1 MPRKA
6 KPLTKRRIE
15 NARPREKQYELSDGR
30 GLALRVEA
38 RGGKV
43 WQLRYAAPDGSRRRA
58 KLGEW
63 PVMSVTAA
71 RAKAA
76 ELRGNVD
83 AGADPVAGRRAARRT
98 VGELLDHYERV
109 HLAKQKDSNTTAGY
123 ISKHLRPWDEERW
136 ARWAPGQ
143 ESPQG
148 RAAAR
153 RRERDLDRLRRQAC
167 ATPVSTVEAAD
178 FRPLIEAASRGAQR
192 KLVGILRLAFRYAEA
207 LGWRIPG
214 TSPITVSSKKNPVG
228 AFVLPKEQKHDR
240 VLTNTEVHRVLDELE
255 VAGDRKPRS
264 RGYLAPHV
272 VLALRL
278 VLETGSRA
286 SEILNAH
293 HDQLNFSDGTLTVT
307 DHKTAHLHGAAPKV
321 IMLSDT
327 ALNWILDGP
336 TEGYLCA
343 TATGKPLTVDNL
355 SRAWNNLANR
365 LGLNVAGMERRAR
378 ATLHSLRHTVVD
390 RALEAGE
397 SIEMVAAN
405 AGHASQATTRQWYRN
420 APELARRR
428 AAANRA
434 SLALRDTE
442 AARRQGTADA

>member
-15 NARPREKQYELSDGR
+15 NARPRAQQYELGDGR
-30 GLALRVEA
+30 GLALRVEV
-38 RGGKV
+38 RGAKV

-63 PVMSVTAA
+63 PTMSIVAA
-71 RAKAA
+71 RGKAA
-76 ELRGNVD
+76 ELRGEVD
-83 AGADPVAGRRAARRT
+83 AGADPVAGRKAERRT
-98 VGELLDHYERV
+98 VGELLDHYGRV
-109 HLAKQKDSNTTAGY
+109 HLVKQKDAKTTAGY
-123 ISKHLRPWDEERW
+123 IAKHLRPWNDERW

-143 ESPQG
+143 EGPQG

-153 RRERDLDRLRRQAC
+153 RQERDLDRMRRQAC
-167 ATPVSTVEAAD
+167 ATPVSTAEAAD
-178 FRPLIEAASRGAQR
+178 FRPLVEAASRGAQR
-192 KLVGILRLAFRYAEA
+192 KLVGILRLAFSYAEA
-207 LGWRIPG
+207 LGWRTPG
-214 TSPITVSSKKNPVG
+214 TNPITVSSRKNPVG

-240 VLTNTEVHRVLDELE
+240 VLTNTEVLGVLEELE
-255 VAGDRKPRS
+255 AAGERKPQT

-272 VLALRL
+272 VLALRI
-278 VLETGSRA
+278 VLETGARA
-286 SEILNAH
+286 SEVLNAH
-293 HDQLNFSDGTLTVT
+293 HDRLNLANGTLTVV

-327 ALNWILDGP
+327 ALDWILEGP

-365 LGLNVAGMERRAR
+365 LGLNATGMGRSER

-405 AGHASQATTRQWYRN
+405 AGHASQDTTRQWYRN

-442 AARRQGTADA
+442 AARRQGTTDA